1 MKLVI
6 GANILFLKINGIIEK
21 VVPMQNIGRS
31 KSRKNIFT
39 IIGTLPVARLI
50 LFSSQMVNVRIDNP
64 SKRDPTA
71 YPFFF

>member
-50 LFSSQMVNVRIDNP
+50 L
-64 SKRDPTA
+64 
-71 YPFFF
+71 